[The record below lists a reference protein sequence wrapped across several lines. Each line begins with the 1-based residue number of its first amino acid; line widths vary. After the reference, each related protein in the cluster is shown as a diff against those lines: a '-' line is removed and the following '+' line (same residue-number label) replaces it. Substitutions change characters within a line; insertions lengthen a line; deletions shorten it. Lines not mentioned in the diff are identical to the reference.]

1 MDLTKGQHAKLR
13 RERAEL
19 QRRGQEYIDAEARVD
34 AHIQALETAELE
46 KDAKFRL
53 FYARTS

>member
-19 QRRGQEYIDAEARVD
+19 QRRGQEYIAEARVD